1 MNRSRKRKNECN
13 KQFSIRL
20 ICYQSNNRN
29 RRWCW
34 SVCVLTHRR
43 TYTHACKCMVLNFI
57 VYVFFF
63 SSIVIHTRNR
73 RSKPNQL
80 MCVQHRHLDVLWTHD
95 DDGVYLIGTNSC
107 TIYTIPHTHI
117 YTSHNAQTVF
127 FLYAWNR
134 SFFCTYVSVFL
145 LYRLQANTHTYIHTC
160 THAHQPHFVLN
171 RLLACLLICLLVYSV
186 SRVLFVLL
194 CSCLFGNI
202 YIYICSTYR
211 CRYIHIQY
219 TSLAR
224 APKHRCA
231 MQISS

>member
-43 TYTHACKCMVLNFI
+43 AYTHACKCMVLNFI

-117 YTSHNAQTVF
+117 YIHRTLLKRS
-127 FLYAWNR
+127 
-134 SFFCTYVSVFL
+134 SFFTRGTVLFFAHMFL
-145 LYRLQANTHTYIHTC
+145 FFCFTDCKQTHIHTYM
-160 THAHQPHFVLN
+160 
-171 RLLACLLICLLVYSV
+171 Y
-186 SRVLFVLL
+186 
-194 CSCLFGNI
+194 
-202 YIYICSTYR
+202 
-211 CRYIHIQY
+211 
-219 TSLAR
+219 AR
-224 APKHRCA
+224 TPTTFRA
-231 MQISS
+231 